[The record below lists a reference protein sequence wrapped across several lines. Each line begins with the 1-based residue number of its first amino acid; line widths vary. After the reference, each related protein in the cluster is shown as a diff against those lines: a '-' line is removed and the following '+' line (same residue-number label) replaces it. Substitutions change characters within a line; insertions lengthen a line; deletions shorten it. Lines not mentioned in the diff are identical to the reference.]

1 MRFRIWVLSSHI
13 IFKKLNKFSAATAD
27 SKIARKQNK
36 NVQTSPTNSK
46 MSKLNTALLHMN
58 DQTKRIFKSKNFKT
72 KIGKKSAKEENGF
85 KVGL

>member
-1 MRFRIWVLSSHI
+1 MKFRIWVLSSLI

-36 NVQTSPTNSK
+36 NGQTSPTNCQ
-46 MSKLNTALLHMN
+46 MGKLNTALLHMN

-72 KIGKKSAKEENGF
+72 KLFKKSPKEKNGF
-85 KVGL
+85 KFAL